1 VEKRKIKFYN
11 MRKPI
16 LDKSGKVV
24 GWTMTQEGSG
34 TTTYLDGSGKVE
46 GRVVNGR
53 TLDENGSFVGKG
65 DQALRLFGENNDK

>member
-1 VEKRKIKFYN
+1 

-16 LDKSGKVV
+16 LDKSGKLV

-34 TTTYLDGSGKVE
+34 TTTFLDASGKVK
-46 GRVVNGR
+46 GRELNGG

-65 DQALRLFGENNDK
+65 NQGMRLFGENNDK